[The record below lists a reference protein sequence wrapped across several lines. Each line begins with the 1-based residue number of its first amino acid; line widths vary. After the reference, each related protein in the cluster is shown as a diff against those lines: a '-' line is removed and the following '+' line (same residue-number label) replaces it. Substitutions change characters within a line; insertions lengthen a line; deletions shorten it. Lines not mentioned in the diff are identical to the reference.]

1 MKLNSLIKNI
11 KSKFSDQVFFDENLS
26 NYSWFNL
33 GGPAKIIFKPKNLHE
48 LSFFLQEIKGFKKIK
63 VLGVGSNTLIRD
75 GGFNGIIIK
84 FGKSFSHL
92 SMLNE
97 NTIVA
102 GASALD
108 KSVSNFALENSVSGL
123 EFLSCI
129 PGSVGGAIRMNAGCY
144 NYDISTCI
152 VSIQALDLNGIVR
165 SIKAE
170 NIKFSYRNCD
180 LPNNLIFLSAT
191 FKGDKKDKKKIKE
204 KMDKFVLDKKK
215 SQPSKIKTCGSTFK
229 NPLNLTKKKAWE
241 LVKAAKCEN
250 MKVGDAS
257 ISEKHSNFFVNQG
270 SATSSDMENLINKV
284 KERVFEVT
292 GIKLELELKII
303 GEKK

>member
-1 MKLNSLIKNI
+1 MIILEEIKNI
-11 KSKFSDQVFFDENLS
+11 SKKLPGQIFYEHSMKNL
-26 NYSWFNL
+26 NWFNL
-33 GGPAKIIFKPKNLHE
+33 GGAAKVFFKPKTLEE
-48 LSFFLQEIKGFKKIK
+48 LIFFLKKFSKTLPITI
-63 VLGVGSNTLIRD
+63 LGVGSNTLIRD
-75 GGFNGIIIK
+75 GGYNGVIIK
-84 FGKSFSHL
+84 LGKNFSHL
-92 SMLNE
+92 SLLNQ
-97 NTIVA
+97 NTIIS
-102 GASALD
+102 GASVLD
-108 KSVSNFALENSVSGL
+108 KQLSNFALENSVSGL

-215 SQPSKIKTCGSTFK
+215 SQPSQIKTCGSTFK

-270 SATSSDMENLINKV
+270 AATSSDMENLINKV